1 MVGTD
6 GYAPSTPR
14 MSIENRPSWKNY
26 GIEYKIKPT
35 NYIFDD
41 IPLNLDKEILEVRD
55 KIYFGPNFIKKTEIL
70 FKSLVSL
77 NILS

>member
-1 MVGTD
+1 MPED
-6 GYAPSTPR
+6 KKEYY
-14 MSIENRPSWKNY
+14 IN

-55 KIYFGPNFIKKTEIL
+55 KIYFGPSFIKKTEIL